1 MEATKKRLSAERS
14 NRIVDAARHLILK
27 NGLKGTT
34 MEAIAREARIAKP
47 TLYAY
52 FPDKESVFGAI
63 VAALTTELRSAF
75 HAALAAPGDVA
86 SRIGDALAVKYQLIS
101 DLLEGSPHAAEL
113 YSDEDRLVKAQLQA
127 LEKEMADAMIGCLAA
142 GGARDP
148 ESLGG
153 LVLAGTYGIGHKYP
167 LRDIG
172 PAVRQLVAR
181 LVEPELDP
189 ALDQAARRA
198 R

>member
-1 MEATKKRLSAERS
+1 MEAGNKRLSAERR

-63 VAALTTELRSAF
+63 VAALTTDLRSAF
-75 HAALAAPGDVA
+75 HAALSEPGDVA
-86 SRIGDALAVKYQLIS
+86 SRIGNALATKYRTIS
-101 DLLEGSPHAAEL
+101 DLLAGSPHAAEL

-127 LEKEMADAMIGCLAA
+127 LEKELADAVIRCLAE
-142 GGARDP
+142 GGAHEP
-148 ESLGG
+148 ALLGA

-167 LRDIG
+167 LPDIE
-172 PAVRQLVAR
+172 PAVRQLVTR
-181 LVEPELDP
+181 LVEPELG
-189 ALDQAARRA
+189 QAPRHDR
-198 R
+198 